1 MKIHE
6 FQAKRLLAEYGVT
19 VPKGEVAETSDQAAD
34 ITARLGGRAVI
45 KAQILAGGRGKA
57 GGIRLVNSPGEAR
70 EFAAGLLGRPLVTAQ
85 TGPTGVVVR
94 RVLVEEP
101 LEIAHELYLAV
112 LVDRGR
118 ARPLIMAS
126 AAGGVEIEE
135 VAATAPEKVV
145 RVWVDPA
152 VGFQPYL
159 GRQVAF
165 DLGLSGEQ
173 VRAAVATVGALYR
186 LFMEK
191 DCALVEV
198 NPWVVTAD
206 GRLVAADAKV
216 DFDDNGLFRHPE
228 IAALRDTSE
237 DSPLEVEAMKAGV
250 SYVKLGGFVGCMVNG
265 AGLAMAT
272 MDLIKLAGGE
282 PANFLDVGGGA
293 NEERIAAAFRVLVS
307 DPDVRVVL
315 VNIFGGIA
323 RGDVIARGITA
334 AAQAVGVRIPM
345 VVRLVGTN
353 AEEGHRILRESGL
366 SITVA
371 ADMAEAAALAVKL
384 AKEAAR

>member
-57 GGIRLVNSPGEAR
+57 GGIRLVNSPGEAQ

-366 SITVA
+366 PITVA

>member
-6 FQAKRLLAEYGVT
+6 FQGKRLFAEYGVA
-19 VPKGEVAETSDQAAD
+19 VPKGEVAETPDQAAEAA
-34 ITARLGGRAVI
+34 ARLGGRAVI

-57 GGIRLVNSPGEAR
+57 GGIRLVNSPAEAR
-70 EFAAGLLGRPLVTAQ
+70 EFAAALLGRPLVTAQ
-85 TGPTGVVVR
+85 TGPAGVVVR

-101 LEIAHELYLAV
+101 LEVAQELYLAV
-112 LVDRGR
+112 LVDRNR

-126 AAGGVEIEE
+126 AAGGMDIEE
-135 VAATAPEKVV
+135 VAATSPEKVV

-152 VGFQPYL
+152 VGFQPYV

-165 DLGLSGEQ
+165 GLGLSGDQ
-173 VRAAVATVGALYR
+173 VRAAVETLRALCQ
-186 LFMEK
+186 FFVEK

-198 NPWVVTAD
+198 NPWVLTAD

-216 DFDDNGLFRHPE
+216 EFDDNGLFRHPD

-237 DSPLEVEAMKAGV
+237 DSPLEVEAMRAGV
-250 SYVKLGGFVGCMVNG
+250 SYVKLKGFVGCMVNG

-293 NEERIAAAFRVLVS
+293 NEERIAAAFKILVS

-323 RGDVIARGITA
+323 RGDVIARGIVA
-334 AAQAVGVRIPM
+334 AARAVGVKIPI

-366 SITVA
+366 PIAVA
-371 ADMAEAAALAVKL
+371 ADMAAAAALAVKL
-384 AKEAAR
+384 GKEAVG

>member
-6 FQAKRLLAEYGVT
+6 FQGKRLFAEYGVA
-19 VPKGEVAETSDQAAD
+19 VPKGEVAETPDQAAEAA
-34 ITARLGGRAVI
+34 ARLGGRAVV

-85 TGPTGVVVR
+85 TGPAGVVVR
-94 RVLVEEP
+94 RVLVEEA
-101 LEIAHELYLAV
+101 LEVARELYLAL
-112 LVDRGR
+112 LVDRNR

-126 AAGGVEIEE
+126 AAGGMEIEE
-135 VAATAPEKVV
+135 VAAARPERVV

-152 VGFQPYL
+152 VGFQPYV

-165 DLGLSGEQ
+165 GLGLSGEQ
-173 VRAAVATVGALYR
+173 VRAAVETVGALYR
-186 LFMEK
+186 LFVEK

-198 NPWVVTAD
+198 NPWVLTAD

-216 DFDDNGLFRHPE
+216 ELDDNGLFRHPE

-237 DSPLEVEAMKAGV
+237 DSPLEVEAMRAGV

-293 NEERIAAAFRVLVS
+293 NEERIAAAFKVLVS

-323 RGDVIARGITA
+323 RGDVIARGIVA
-334 AAQAVGVRIPM
+334 AARAVGVRIPM

-366 SITVA
+366 PITVA

-384 AKEAAR
+384 GKEAVG

>member
-6 FQAKRLLAEYGVT
+6 FQAKRLFAEYGVA
-19 VPKGEVAETSDQAAD
+19 VPRGEVAETPDQAAEAA
-34 ITARLGGRAVI
+34 ARLGGRAVI

-57 GGIRLVNSPGEAR
+57 GGIRLVDSPGEAR
-70 EFAAGLLGRPLVTAQ
+70 EFAASLLGRPLVTAQ
-85 TGPTGVVVR
+85 TGPAGVVVR

-101 LEIAHELYLAV
+101 LEVARELYLAV
-112 LVDRGR
+112 LVDRNR

-126 AAGGVEIEE
+126 AAGGMEIEE
-135 VAATAPEKVV
+135 VAATTPEKVI

-173 VRAAVATVGALYR
+173 VRAAVETVGALYR
-186 LFMEK
+186 LFTEK

-198 NPWVVTAD
+198 NPWVATAD

-228 IAALRDTSE
+228 IAALRDSSE
-237 DSPLEVEAMKAGV
+237 DSPLEVEAVKAGV
-250 SYVKLGGFVGCMVNG
+250 SYVKLSGSVGCMVNG

-293 NEERIAAAFRVLVS
+293 NEERIAAAFRILIS

-323 RGDVIARGITA
+323 RGDVIARGIVA
-334 AAQAVGVRIPM
+334 AARALGVRIPM

-353 AEEGHRILRESGL
+353 AEEGHRILQESGL
-366 SITVA
+366 PIAVA

-384 AKEAAR
+384 GKEAAR

>member
-6 FQAKRLLAEYGVT
+6 FQAKRLFAEYGVA
-19 VPKGEVAETSDQAAD
+19 VPRGEVAETPDQAAEAA
-34 ITARLGGRAVI
+34 ARLGGRAVI

-85 TGPTGVVVR
+85 TGPAGVVVR
-94 RVLVEEP
+94 RVLVEEA
-101 LEIAHELYLAV
+101 LEVARELYLAL
-112 LVDRGR
+112 LVDRNR

-126 AAGGVEIEE
+126 AAGGMEIEE
-135 VAATAPEKVV
+135 VAATTPEKVV

-173 VRAAVATVGALYR
+173 VRTAVETVGALYR
-186 LFMEK
+186 LFVEK

-198 NPWVVTAD
+198 NPWVLTAD

-228 IAALRDTSE
+228 IAALRDSSE
-237 DSPLEVEAMKAGV
+237 DSPLEVEAMRAGV
-250 SYVKLGGFVGCMVNG
+250 SYVKLSGFVGCMVNG

-293 NEERIAAAFRVLVS
+293 NEERIAAAFKVLVS

-323 RGDVIARGITA
+323 RGDVIARGIVA
-334 AAQAVGVRIPM
+334 AARAVGLRIPM

-366 SITVA
+366 RIAVA

-384 AKEAAR
+384 GKEAAR

>member
-1 MKIHE
+1 MKVHE
-6 FQAKRLLAEYGVT
+6 YLGKRLFAEYGVP
-19 VPKGEVAETSDQAAD
+19 VPRGEVAETPDQAAAL
-34 ITARLGGRAVI
+34 TADLGGRAVI

-57 GGIRLVNSPGEAR
+57 GGVRVVTSPGEAR

-85 TGPTGVVVR
+85 TGPGGVIVR
-94 RVLVEEP
+94 RVLVEEA
-101 LEIAHELYLAV
+101 LEIDRELYLAV
-112 LVDRGR
+112 LVDRDRG
-118 ARPLIMAS
+118 RPLIMAS
-126 AAGGVEIEE
+126 ATGGMDIEE
-135 VAATAPEKVV
+135 VAAAFPDRVI

-152 VGFQPYL
+152 VGFQPYI
-159 GRQVAF
+159 GRTVAF
-165 DLGLSGEQ
+165 SLGLSGEQ
-173 VRAAVATVGALYR
+173 VRVAVETVAGLYR
-186 LFMEK
+186 LFTEK

-206 GRLVAADAKV
+206 GRLLAADAKV

-250 SYVKLGGFVGCMVNG
+250 SYVKLDGFVGCMVNG

-293 NEERIAAAFRVLVS
+293 NEERIAAAFKILIS

-323 RGDVIARGITA
+323 RGDVIARGIVA
-334 AAQAVGVRIPM
+334 AAQSVGVNIPM

-353 AEEGHRILRESGL
+353 AAEGHRILQESGL
-366 SITVA
+366 PITVA

-384 AKEAAR
+384 GKEAAR

>member
-6 FQAKRLLAEYGVT
+6 FQAKRLLAEYGVA

-366 SITVA
+366 PITVA

>member
-366 SITVA
+366 PITVA

>member
-6 FQAKRLLAEYGVT
+6 YLAKRLFADYGVP
-19 VPKGEVAETSDQAAD
+19 VPRGEVAETPDEAAEA
-34 ITARLGGRAVI
+34 TARLGGRAVV

-85 TGPTGVVVR
+85 TGPGGVVVR

-101 LEIAHELYLAV
+101 LEVARELYLAV
-112 LVDRGR
+112 LVDRTR

-126 AAGGVEIEE
+126 AAGGVDIEE
-135 VAATAPEKVV
+135 VAATSPEKII

-159 GRQVAF
+159 GRIVGF
-165 DLGLSGEQ
+165 GLGLSGEQ
-173 VRAAVATVGALYR
+173 ARTAVEAIGGLYR
-186 LFMEK
+186 LLVEK

-198 NPWVVTAD
+198 NPWVLTAD

-216 DFDDNGLFRHPE
+216 DFDDNGLFRHPD
-228 IAALRDTSE
+228 IVALRDTSE

-250 SYVKLGGFVGCMVNG
+250 SYVKLHGFVGCMVNG

-293 NEERIAAAFRVLVS
+293 SEERIAAAFKILVS

-323 RGDVIARGITA
+323 RGDVIARGIVA
-334 AAQAVGVRIPM
+334 AARTVGVHVPM

-366 SITVA
+366 PITVA

-384 AKEAAR
+384 GKEAAA